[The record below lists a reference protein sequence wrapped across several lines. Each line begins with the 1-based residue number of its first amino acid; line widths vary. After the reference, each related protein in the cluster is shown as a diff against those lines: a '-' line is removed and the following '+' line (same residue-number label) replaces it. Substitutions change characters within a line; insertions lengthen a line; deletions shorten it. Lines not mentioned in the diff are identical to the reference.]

1 MSRKLSVVESILP
14 LITMLVLLFAGGYFA
29 EIGTELLV
37 LVMLSAATV
46 ASISAIRVGRNFD
59 DIQQST
65 GEKLG
70 AVLPMLLIL
79 LTIGMLIGTWMI
91 SGTIPLMVYY
101 GIQLVSPQY
110 LVLTAFLATAM
121 MSLFTG
127 TSWGSAGTIGVAL
140 MSMAAAMGAPL
151 APTAGAVISGAY
163 FGDKMSPLSDTTNIS
178 AIGAGADLY
187 DHVRHMLYTAVP
199 SFIVAV
205 IVYSIFGSY
214 SPAADGA
221 LSGNAARLLREIES
235 TFQLN
240 WLALLPPVIVVIG
253 IVKKYPAVLVMAAS
267 CVIAMALGIALQ
279 GFTFGDA
286 INAAVNGFDGKMLV
300 SVGGDPSAI
309 SENFGKLLNRGGLF
323 SMVNNLLLIIAAFL
337 LAGAMDVSGALDNI
351 IHSLLSYAKSTFGL
365 IAATMASGGVMIAIT
380 SHGGVTALIVGGLF
394 QKAYAERGFAPE
406 NLSRSLEDSVT
417 ITEPLMPWTV
427 SAIFMAGT
435 VGVSTL
441 EYLPWATFCYTGTLF
456 SLLLAAGYNFTK
468 FGLKTQLQPAPTI

>member
-46 ASISAIRVGRNFD
+46 ASVSAIRVGRNFD

-235 TFQLN
+235 TFQLS
-240 WLALLPPVIVVIG
+240 WLVLLPPVIVVIG
-253 IVKKYPAVLVMAAS
+253 IIKKYPAVLVMAAS
-267 CVIAMALGIALQ
+267 CVVAMVLGIALQ
-279 GFTFGDA
+279 GFAFGDVL
-286 INAAVNGFDGKMLV
+286 NAAVNGFSSKLLI
-300 SVGGDPSAI
+300 SVGGDPSEI

-337 LAGAMDVSGALDNI
+337 LAGAMDVSGALDKI

-435 VGVSTL
+435 VGVPTL

-456 SLLLAAGYNFTK
+456 SLLLAAGYDFTK
-468 FGLKTQLQPAPTI
+468 FGLKMQLQPASTL

>member
-14 LITMLVLLFAGGYFA
+14 LITMLMLLFAGGYFA

-46 ASISAIRVGRNFD
+46 ASVSAIRVGRNFD

-214 SPAADGA
+214 TPAADGA
-221 LSGNAARLLREIES
+221 LSGTAARLLREIES
-235 TFQLN
+235 TFQLS
-240 WLALLPPVIVVIG
+240 WLVLLPPVIVVIG
-253 IVKKYPAVLVMAAS
+253 IIKKYPAVLVMAAS
-267 CVIAMALGIALQ
+267 CVVAMVLGIALQ
-279 GFTFGDA
+279 GFAFGDVL
-286 INAAVNGFDGKMLV
+286 NAAVNGFSSKMLI
-300 SVGGDPSAI
+300 SVGGDPLAI

-337 LAGAMDVSGALDNI
+337 LAGAMDVSGALDKI

-435 VGVSTL
+435 VGVPTL

-456 SLLLAAGYNFTK
+456 SLLLAAGYDFTK
-468 FGLKTQLQPAPTI
+468 FGLKMQLQPASTL

>member
-1 MSRKLSVVESILP
+1 MSRKLTVVESILP

-59 DIQQST
+59 DIQTST

-91 SGTIPLMVYY
+91 AGTIPLMVYY

-214 SPAADGA
+214 SPVADGA